1 MANYANQRTVKINID
16 NIASENNPGQAFL
29 RSITWDSIMN
39 ASQKLSGSAFKL
51 WFYLLKWSGTERLF
65 FSPVAAESEFGI
77 SNTSAR
83 RAFTEME
90 QAGFILKEEDKV
102 NCYIF
107 VPNP

>member
-16 NIASENNPGQAFL
+16 DILSEKNPGQAFL
-29 RSITWDSIMN
+29 RSITWDSVMN
-39 ASQKLSGSAFKL
+39 ASKKLSGSAFKL

-65 FSPVAAESEFGI
+65 FSPVAADNEFGI

-90 QAGFILKEEDKV
+90 EHGFIIKEEGKV
-102 NCYIF
+102 NSYIF
-107 VPNP
+107 IPNP